1 MAENSTEKYIQPFIS
16 VTQNVFRDFCQSTVT
31 PGRVYFVEKDE
42 FQKSWD
48 ISGIIGL
55 TGEAKGAVA
64 ISLRTDTALKI
75 TEILTNEKHEG
86 LDSDVTDATG
96 EIINIIAGN
105 VKKELE
111 EAFRIVI
118 SLPTIVK
125 GAAHSIVWPSEK
137 TRIICIP
144 FDIFDDQ
151 EICLSI
157 AIDPTKQ

>member
-1 MAENSTEKYIQPFIS
+1 MEQYIQPFIKVTES
-16 VTQNVFRDFCQSTVT
+16 VFKDFCKTDVT
-31 PGRVYFVEKDE
+31 PGRVYFVGKDE

-64 ISLRTDTALKI
+64 ISLKNITAFSI
-75 TEILTNEKHEG
+75 TEILTNEKHDH
-86 LDSDVTDATG
+86 LDADVTDSTG

-111 EAFRIVI
+111 ESFKITI

-125 GAAHSIVWPSEK
+125 GPAHSIVWPSEK

-144 FDIFDDQ
+144 FNLFKDQ

-157 AIDPTKQ
+157 AIDPSK